1 MFNLKNYL
9 YIIRKFLSI
18 TLLFF
23 LFFLQFPL
31 LSQDI
36 KNNVIF
42 QKNYQD
48 GMVLAKQSKKAV
60 LLDFYA
66 DWCEPCKEMDRDV
79 LTEPT
84 VTRFFNSNFVSI
96 KINGESREGKKLMR
110 EYMVTGFPTYIFIS
124 K

>member
-31 LSQDI
+31 LSQDV

-96 KINGESREGKKLMR
+96 KINGESREGKKLM
-110 EYMVTGFPTYIFIS
+110 
-124 K
+124 